1 MACSKVV
8 NMKLDTLLKFTEMLN
23 AFRRVERVMYINGTD
38 RMENDS
44 EHSYHLAML
53 AWYIVSSEK
62 LSLDIDLILK
72 YALVHDLVEVYAG
85 DTYAFSDDKE
95 HLDSKIG
102 REHEAL
108 VRLKKEFPLGNDI
121 FSLVDRYE
129 KRDDR
134 ESRFV
139 YALDKL
145 QAVVQIYLDKGR
157 ILKEKNITFQMFL
170 KYKKDKVGLSPEIKP
185 YFDELVV
192 LMTEKKKELFN
203 DK

>member
-1 MACSKVV
+1 
-8 NMKLDTLLKFTEMLN
+8 MKLDTLLKFTEMLN
-23 AFRRVERVMYINGTD
+23 AFRRVERMMYINGTD

-62 LSLDIDLILK
+62 LSLDIDLILR

-139 YALDKL
+139 YVLDKL
-145 QAVVQIYLDKGR
+145 QTVVQIYLDKCR
-157 ILKEKNITFQMFL
+157 IWKEKNVTFQMFL
-170 KYKKDKVGLSPEIKP
+170 KYKKDNAGLSPELKP
-185 YFDELVV
+185 HFDELVE
-192 LMTEKKKELFN
+192 LMKELFN

>member
-1 MACSKVV
+1 
-8 NMKLDTLLKFTEMLN
+8 MKLDTLLKFTEMLN

-62 LSLDIDLILK
+62 LSLDIDLILR

-85 DTYAFSDDKE
+85 DTYAFSDDND

-139 YALDKL
+139 YVLDKL

-170 KYKKDKVGLSPEIKP
+170 KYKKDKAGLSPEIKP

-192 LMTEKKKELFN
+192 LMKEKEKELFN

>member
-1 MACSKVV
+1 
-8 NMKLDTLLKFTEMLN
+8 MKLDTLLKFTEMLN
-23 AFRRVERVMYINGTD
+23 AFRRVERVMYVNGTD

-62 LSLDIDLILK
+62 LSLDINLILK
-72 YALVHDLVEVYAG
+72 YAMVHDLVEVYAG
-85 DTYAFSDDKE
+85 DTYTFSDNKD

-129 KRDDR
+129 KRNDR

-139 YALDKL
+139 YVLDKL
-145 QAVVQIYLDKGR
+145 QAVVQIYLDKCR
-157 ILKEKNITFQMFL
+157 IWKEKNVTFQMFL
-170 KYKKDKVGLSPEIKP
+170 KYKKEKADLSPEIKP
-185 YFDELVV
+185 YFDELVA
-192 LMTEKKKELFN
+192 LLKEKEKELFS